1 MHRHTNAM
9 MKSPTLAATFAL
21 LLFAV
26 VPASATQNEVIHP
39 GDQLSVQV
47 FGQPAQNVTVLP
59 DGSVDYPLIGRVK
72 LAGMT
77 VPTANNVLA
86 QKLAKYVRNPM
97 VTIVVTQQ
105 GQPNVLVLGDVKN
118 PGKYEVRA
126 DARLTDAI
134 AAAGGIANVDGPLP
148 DARIS
153 DDAGNIQQ
161 VSLEKLL
168 QRGDLSQDRPIVDGD
183 VVYVPGPVTFNV
195 VVTGAVDHPGE
206 IPISQGDRLSMAI
219 AKAGNSSGSQADLNS
234 VRVIRTGPDGKQ
246 HEFTVNL
253 YQALEKGDT
262 SADMTL
268 QKGDVVYVPQNNA
281 QNRRSGMS
289 TVGTGLLYLLSR
301 LIP

>member
-1 MHRHTNAM
+1 VLRHTNAM
-9 MKSPTLAATFAL
+9 IRISIVAVLFAFVLSAATSVA
-21 LLFAV
+21 A
-26 VPASATQNEVIHP
+26 QQEVIHS

-47 FGQPAQNVTVLP
+47 FGQQPQTLTVLP

-72 LAGMT
+72 IAGLT
-77 VPTANNVLA
+77 VPAASSALA
-86 QKLAKYVRNPM
+86 QRLAKYVRNPM

-118 PGKYEVRA
+118 PGKYQVRA

-168 QRGDLSQDRPIVDGD
+168 QHGDLSQDRPITNGD
-183 VVYVPGPVTFNV
+183 VVYVPGPVMFNV
-195 VVTGAVDHPGE
+195 VVTGAVDHPGQVQ
-206 IPISQGDRLSMAI
+206 INQGDRLSMAI
-219 AKAGNSSGSQADLNS
+219 AKAGNSSNSQADLNN

-246 HEFTVNL
+246 HEYTVNL
-253 YQALEKGDT
+253 FQALEKGDT

-281 QNRRSGMS
+281 PSRRSGLQ

>member
-1 MHRHTNAM
+1 VHWYTDTMIKR
-9 MKSPTLAATFAL
+9 STLLVFAFMFAAATA
-21 LLFAV
+21 
-26 VPASATQNEVIHP
+26 ATAQQEVIHR

-47 FGQPAQNVTVLP
+47 YGQQPQNLTVLP
-59 DGSVDYPLIGRVK
+59 DGSVDYPLIGRVE
-72 LAGMT
+72 LAGLT
-77 VPTANNVLA
+77 VPAASNALA
-86 QKLAKYVRNPM
+86 QKLTKYVRNPM

-118 PGKYEVRA
+118 PGKYQVRA

-168 QRGDLSQDRPIVDGD
+168 QRGDLGQDRPLADGD

-206 IPISQGDRLSMAI
+206 VQVSQGDRLSMAI
-219 AKAGNSSGSQADLNS
+219 AKAGNSTNAHADLNNI
-234 VRVIRTGPDGKQ
+234 RVVRTGPDGKQ
-246 HEFTVNL
+246 HEYTVNL

-262 SADMTL
+262 SADMAL
-268 QKGDVVYVPQNNA
+268 QKGDVVYVPQAKQNNTNNFFGGA
-281 QNRRSGMS
+281 
-289 TVGTGLLYLLSR
+289 GTSILYILSR